1 MVVFELAHSVFSHFL
16 KFWLIKALFLVVQ
29 GKHHFLRLLVLNGAL
44 KCHRIDERSQGTFLS
59 FAAKGWEAK
68 KNV

>member
-1 MVVFELAHSVFSHFL
+1 MAVFELAHSVFSQAL
-16 KFWLIKALFLVVQ
+16 KFGLIKALFLVVQ
-29 GKHHFLRLLVLNGAL
+29 GKHHFLRLLVLNGTL

-59 FAAKGWEAK
+59 LSVEGWEAK